1 MKIDNLKV
9 EYIVDDLIYEFLYKG
24 ILVKNRID
32 NIHDSLHF
40 FNVTSEVVEETYEG
54 YKTTLH
60 KFTTEINDAIGL
72 CVDVELIDMLN
83 DSQCMIGC
91 YVKLTIRQKN
101 ETLAITDYITPKKA
115 PTIKEKDMSI
125 TDTKP
130 KRVRVPII
138 YHVVGLRYENDDVVI
153 MFQSSKNEVFTLTI
167 KNFKNYFNKTN
178 YIGEQYDNKGEYIG
192 EGYLINIQAPLPDLE
207 LAVKYLRNIFS
218 RVDARDCVSVAIYDI
233 RNKNNPPCFTEWV
246 KEWVSIT
253 DTDKLDYRTEDV
265 KFINGSLVI
274 KIKPPSGESFNHSIL
289 AIGDE
294 ADDKNYIGDYRD
306 SSGDYSVHRTVMW
319 CGAEEDVSMVL
330 DFAKGISQHNYNTT
344 KVRVAFHRRGQFT
357 TFSDWVDEEKPS
369 TEPQEITKHEV
380 NIESDN
386 IILRTTNDK
395 GKVRTMTLGST
406 GMFGNVET
414 TVSGFSVTTNDGKKI
429 FICVDTK
436 GRFSGIDIE

>member
-60 KFTTEINDAIGL
+60 KFTTGINDAIGL

-130 KRVRVPII
+130 TRVR
-138 YHVVGLRYENDDVVI
+138 
-153 MFQSSKNEVFTLTI
+153 
-167 KNFKNYFNKTN
+167 
-178 YIGEQYDNKGEYIG
+178 
-192 EGYLINIQAPLPDLE
+192 A
-207 LAVKYLRNIFS
+207 
-218 RVDARDCVSVAIYDI
+218 
-233 RNKNNPPCFTEWV
+233 
-246 KEWVSIT
+246 
-253 DTDKLDYRTEDV
+253 
-265 KFINGSLVI
+265 
-274 KIKPPSGESFNHSIL
+274 
-289 AIGDE
+289 
-294 ADDKNYIGDYRD
+294 
-306 SSGDYSVHRTVMW
+306 
-319 CGAEEDVSMVL
+319 
-330 DFAKGISQHNYNTT
+330 
-344 KVRVAFHRRGQFT
+344 
-357 TFSDWVDEEKPS
+357 

-380 NIESDN
+380 IIESDN

-395 GKVRTMTLGST
+395 GKVRTMTLGGT
-406 GMFGNVET
+406 DMFGNVEAT
-414 TVSGFSVTTNDGKKI
+414 ISGFSVTTNDGKKI
-429 FICVDTK
+429 FISVDTK
-436 GRFSGIDIE
+436 GRFSGIDIK